1 MSGDGIFF
9 LLRSIYWEILYIHRC
24 ILQDLV
30 ADVWDRSFYIHTGT
44 SLHQIL
50 CWVHRKQGEVCFCTC
65 TDTMLCLILCEVHS
79 LRAACLLCR
88 HIDRF
93 LHPALCLVHKYGIH
107 QMCLEIQQRS
117 YTSIRIL
124 FHPIPIFLS
133 AEMIENS
140 YLSRCLENKH
150 KSEDRQHYVIPLIK
164 KKFI

>member
-1 MSGDGIFF
+1 MAVCNNCMSGDGIFF

-107 QMCLEIQQRS
+107 QMCQNRQGEKRNQNHAVPNICKFNYSRHDFLDRS
-117 YTSIRIL
+117 
-124 FHPIPIFLS
+124 
-133 AEMIENS
+133 
-140 YLSRCLENKH
+140 CLPCDTGFVLLARN
-150 KSEDRQHYVIPLIK
+150 VL
-164 KKFI
+164 